1 MESTVMANTD
11 DLVADYLR
19 QLNQAGA
26 DLPAAEREEL
36 LDQIRGHLD
45 EARTDERAGDP
56 LYIRQV
62 LDNLG
67 TPDEVAAAAR
77 EQGTAAGT
85 QQTGITRETVAVVL
99 LTVGW
104 VLIGLGWVIGA
115 ILAWSSN
122 RWNTR
127 EKIAATFLVS
137 PVLLGF
143 LIAHRAPTAVG
154 IPLVLVGFA
163 ASCYW
168 AVWLLERARTRRLT
182 SGVASAP
189 RPN

>member
-1 MESTVMANTD
+1 MTSTD

-45 EARTDERAGDP
+45 EARTDERASDP
-56 LYIRQV
+56 AYIRQV
-62 LDNLG
+62 LANLG

-77 EQGTAAGT
+77 EQGSAAGT
-85 QQTGITRETVAVVL
+85 QPTGITRETVAVVL

-104 VLIGLGWVIGA
+104 VFIGLGWVIGA
-115 ILAWSSN
+115 ILAWTSH
-122 RWNTR
+122 RWSTR
-127 EKIAATFLVS
+127 EKVAALFLVS

-143 LIAHRAPTAVG
+143 LVAHQAPTAIG
-154 IPLVLVGFA
+154 IPVVLVGFA
-163 ASCYW
+163 ASFYG
-168 AVWLLERARTRRLT
+168 AVLLLRRARTI
-182 SGVASAP
+182 
-189 RPN
+189 